1 MSLLRIGA
9 EPSTYFDELGTFRYM
24 DLMVG
29 PNTLLDLPHSHLGV
43 WHGDWVNGV
52 DNVRGCGS

>member
-1 MSLLRIGA
+1 MISLWIGA
-9 EPSTYFDELGTFRYM
+9 EPSTYLDELGTFSHM

-43 WHGDWVNGV
+43 WSGDWVNGV
-52 DNVRGCGS
+52 DNVRGCG